1 MPFDKTKLTKQA
13 TGLKKDVLA
22 IIAIHIGANNPIKA
36 DEIAGMVGLK
46 GKYRDRRVRE
56 AIKMLRRDGCLI
68 LSSVG
73 KNPGYFLAAN
83 EVEWKEFRDGN
94 LRPRALDILETSRA
108 MTRAAQREFGGQAGL
123 NLPDMATIPP
133 IQLKLV
139 A

>member
-1 MPFDKTKLTKQA
+1 MFDTAKMTKKAKELR
-13 TGLKKDVLA
+13 KDVLA
-22 IIAIHIGANNPIKA
+22 IIAIHIGADNPIKA
-36 DEIAGMVGLK
+36 DEIAEMVGLK

-56 AIKMLRRDGCLI
+56 AIKLLRRDGCLI

-73 KNPGYFLAAN
+73 KTPGYFLAAN

-108 MTRAAQREFGGQAGL
+108 MTQAAQREFGGQAGL
-123 NLPDMATIPP
+123 DLPDMATIQPR
-133 IQLKLV
+133 QLKLV